1 MKYDEIINC
10 GHDYNDA
17 CNAFMRRC
25 PHGAYITH
33 SNPEVYDLYR
43 QLDRAEH
50 ALDVV
55 AWVTGISRADIVN
68 AARIE
73 NRYYARGGQ
82 WILNPQRLLQGM
94 Q

>member
-1 MKYDEIINC
+1 MNYDEIISA
-10 GHDYNDA
+10 GVDYINA
-17 CNAFMRRC
+17 RNAFGYRC

-50 ALDVV
+50 TLAV
-55 AWVTGISRADIVN
+55 AARVTGISQADIVN

-82 WILNPQRLLQGM
+82 QSLSSQRLLGR
-94 Q
+94 